1 MQNELGIIRDWWPK
15 QTGDVAGRRGSHLDR
30 SAITLVVCE
39 ASLECGGVGDGASV
53 VVGARMKF

>member
-1 MQNELGIIRDWWPK
+1 MNWELFV
-15 QTGDVAGRRGSHLDR
+15 TGGLSRLARGRRGSHLDR

-39 ASLECGGVGDGASV
+39 ASLECGGVGDGALV